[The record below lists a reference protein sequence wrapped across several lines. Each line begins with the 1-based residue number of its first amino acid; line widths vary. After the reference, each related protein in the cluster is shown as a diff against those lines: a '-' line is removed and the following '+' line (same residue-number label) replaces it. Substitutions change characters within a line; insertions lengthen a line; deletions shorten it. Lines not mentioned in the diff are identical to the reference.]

1 MEGGCPPDCLCNSC
15 LFGLLDALLVAP
27 VSVQRAVLSRALGL
41 EGSSNIAAAPAQP
54 AEGAYVPGRR
64 RSRSHGPPGPSTLGS
79 SHSPIN
85 EQRRHSAGSLP
96 SAMGRPRRSPNNDH
110 SPGLDASVPLSSE
123 ALSLNEQPILDELE
137 PPPQPQPQVYLYG
150 IHPTLV
156 MDAMRIRDQVPDWL
170 LGYTNYLV
178 PGLNHVI
185 RNLADAGPYRRS
197 GMLEALSMVWVYP
210 LRVKS
215 DVLDTF
221 KKFLAFVENQTGKKL
236 RSLGSDNGVEYVSKA
251 FIDFCAAKGIKRELT
266 APFNPSQNG
275 VAERL
280 NRTIQEKVRSMLS
293 HAALPH
299 GFWAEAVQTAIHL
312 INRSPSK
319 ALGGKVPEEV
329 WSGKPPSYA
338 HLRVFGCE
346 AYVHI
351 RSELRT
357 KLQPKSSKCIFL
369 GYGEDG
375 EMGYRLWYPA
385 LRKIIR
391 SNDVIFNENCMH
403 KQPTKVEEVRRV
415 VFREDVTYG
424 QPRRPNVQQ
433 PLHAENGAENQPI
446 GAENQP
452 QEVAIDAPQVGE
464 QVDGHR

>member
-1 MEGGCPPDCLCNSC
+1 MP
-15 LFGLLDALLVAP
+15 
-27 VSVQRAVLSRALGL
+27 Q
-41 EGSSNIAAAPAQP
+41 
-54 AEGAYVPGRR
+54 
-64 RSRSHGPPGPSTLGS
+64 
-79 SHSPIN
+79 
-85 EQRRHSAGSLP
+85 
-96 SAMGRPRRSPNNDH
+96 
-110 SPGLDASVPLSSE
+110 
-123 ALSLNEQPILDELE
+123 LSLGGKRCFVSFID
-137 PPPQPQPQVYLYG
+137 
-150 IHPTLV
+150 
-156 MDAMRIRDQVPDWL
+156 DATRK
-170 LGYTNYLV
+170 
-178 PGLNHVI
+178 
-185 RNLADAGPYRRS
+185 
-197 GMLEALSMVWVYP
+197 VWVYP
-210 LRVKS
+210 LRAKS

-221 KKFLAFVENQTGKKL
+221 KKFLASVENQTGKKL
-236 RSLGSDNGVEYVSKA
+236 RSLRSDNGGEYVSKA

-293 HAALPH
+293 H

-319 ALGGKVPEEV
+319 ALGGEVPEEV

-357 KLQPKSSKCIFL
+357 KLEPKSSKCIFL

-375 EMGYRLWYPA
+375 EMGYRLWDPA

-452 QEVAIDAPQVGE
+452 QEVAIDAPQ
-464 QVDGHR
+464 DY